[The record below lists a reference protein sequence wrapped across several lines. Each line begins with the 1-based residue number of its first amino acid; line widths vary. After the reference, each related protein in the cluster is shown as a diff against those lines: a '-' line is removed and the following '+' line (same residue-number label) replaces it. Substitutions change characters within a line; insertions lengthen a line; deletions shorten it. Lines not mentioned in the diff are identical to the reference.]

1 MEMTMNTNDTK
12 NPDLTNAPTFGATAE
27 ADAPLAGNDNA
38 TRGGV
43 PDTTPLAAH
52 PAAVQCIRATLRRY
66 RVTPENMADAIA
78 DVQTESIEAA
88 RAGAMPANLAQW
100 KSLVRT
106 VAVHWAIDR
115 LREAKARK
123 KYDAGL
129 CEDADVY
136 LRPTL
141 HWEHRDPVDTK
152 RYLAVLKEL
161 FDSGQMPED
170 GDEILQAEADGVPH
184 ADIAAELGVT
194 QTVVDNRLSRMR
206 ARFRAR
212 LAALGLLTLVLLLM
226 AALMAPVADVAAP
239 APQVEPSAEPASE
252 GGTPPVETNRH
263 RPSEEIA
270 PFPL

>member
-1 MEMTMNTNDTK
+1 MTMNTIDT
-12 NPDLTNAPTFGATAE
+12 NTTDPTTTPNSGTTAR

-38 TRGGV
+38 THGGV
-43 PDTTPLAAH
+43 PDTTALVAH
-52 PAAVQCIRATLRRY
+52 PAAGRCIRATLRRY
-66 RVTPENMADAIA
+66 RVTPQDMPDAIA
-78 DVQTESIEAA
+78 EVQTESIEAA

-106 VAVHWAIDR
+106 IAVHWAIDR

-136 LRPTL
+136 LQPTL

-161 FDSGQMPED
+161 FDAGQMPED

-184 ADIAAELGVT
+184 EEIAAELGVT

-226 AALMAPVADVAAP
+226 AALMAPVADVATP

-252 GGTPPVETNRH
+252 PGTPRVEKNRH

-270 PFPL
+270 PFPLK